1 MNSDSLKMVSRLG
14 EGHMPGSFFL
24 SEPQLKTTVD
34 SAWSRVKEGF
44 RNLPVR
50 RTRSSNTK
58 VTTEFLKIKIGI
70 QMCCIEILRN
80 M

>member
-1 MNSDSLKMVSRLG
+1 MSNIESKSFRDLSKIKMNRAVFK
-14 EGHMPGSFFL
+14 
-24 SEPQLKTTVD
+24 SEIYLCD

-70 QMCCIEILRN
+70 QILRN